1 MERFQEFKEKVY
13 KMLASGNDITIAI
26 TIHQWLQKAALGLQK
41 DGPIYRQTRMEVGLR
56 EPYMAHWKRK
66 SFPLVVTPHHAS
78 VASPNPKMDFLKI
91 NELHNKIQLQIWKG
105 LGRKEKVRKC
115 RKEMRR
121 GGVENKITNTHYIKV
136 GNCQKAILVKKQNRK
151 HSYLIMLHT

>member
-105 LGRKEKVRKC
+105 LGREEKVRKC
-115 RKEMRR
+115 RKEMRA
-121 GGVENKITNTHYIKV
+121 GVENKITNTHYIKV